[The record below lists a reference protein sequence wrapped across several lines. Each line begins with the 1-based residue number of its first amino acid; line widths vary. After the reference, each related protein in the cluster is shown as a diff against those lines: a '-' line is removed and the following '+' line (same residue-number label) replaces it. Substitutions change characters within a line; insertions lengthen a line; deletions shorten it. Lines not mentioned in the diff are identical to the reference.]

1 MSKPNLLAAAGCL
14 RLRVGEPGEVR
25 RMKGNGSVRRAGPEQ
40 GGQVH
45 AWSTPGPDLLVPADS
60 VSVGTLESG
69 RFVGVR
75 STALVPVPD
84 QSRAW
89 SWLPVPVPPPLPT
102 CCLPFVAYATDSW
115 IPRLVGSSDTAV
127 LPEPDHSRPFFWLN
141 PVLPGNVPQPTC
153 WVPLMP

>member
-69 RFVGVR
+69 EIRWGQVHSAGAR
-75 STALVPVPD
+75 
-84 QSRAW
+84 
-89 SWLPVPVPPPLPT
+89 
-102 CCLPFVAYATDSW
+102 
-115 IPRLVGSSDTAV
+115 
-127 LPEPDHSRPFFWLN
+127 SRPEQG
-141 PVLPGNVPQPTC
+141 VVVVAGARPTA
-153 WVPLMP
+153 PSDLL